1 MLARVEWAE
10 QKERERHAQLEREE
24 QEADEMAIATAV
36 SRRAAKADHERQ
48 EREDRRLRE
57 EEERQ
62 MAIALEDSLKLASAV
77 TMPPSTAAASSS
89 LPGNFLAASSS
100 LPGNFLA
107 TSSSLPGNFL
117 ATSSS
122 LPGPTELPRMPSG
135 ALVADSAEACVIC
148 CESKEDG
155 NLAELVQPCS
165 TCPMY
170 AHMGCMASWRRQC
183 RERGHPSTCP
193 TCRTNF

>member
-1 MLARVEWAE
+1 
-10 QKERERHAQLEREE
+10 
-24 QEADEMAIATAV
+24 MAIATAV
-36 SRRAAKADHERQ
+36 SRRAAKADQERQ

-77 TMPPSTAAASSS
+77 TMPPSAAA
-89 LPGNFLAASSS
+89 A
-100 LPGNFLA
+100 
-107 TSSSLPGNFL
+107 
-117 ATSSS
+117 SSS